1 MFVLCMTG
9 VREGRAVCSLRE
21 FAMTLPPVLVL
32 DFCPGRRRPK
42 AAKNGEAGGE
52 ARVSS
57 PFYIA
62 EVCVSIYVCCVCISF
77 LHLTYCVVVTVFV
90 FVASVVSGV
99 LRDVCCRLVNV
110 VIVEAVVVEVVS
122 SSSST

>member
-42 AAKNGEAGGE
+42 AAKNGEAGGGTR
-52 ARVSS
+52 ALG
-57 PFYIA
+57 A
-62 EVCVSIYVCCVCISF
+62 
-77 LHLTYCVVVTVFV
+77 
-90 FVASVVSGV
+90 GV
-99 LRDVCCRLVNV
+99 LGAAREQFTQNKLALKERIFGDAYAF
-110 VIVEAVVVEVVS
+110 I
-122 SSSST
+122 